1 MNLSCV
7 SGITEPGVFP
17 DPECGRKHAA
27 VIQTM
32 DKALYEDDHG
42 TGQRT
47 DGLTELLTFA
57 EAETRNADSKSTGR
71 FQSADR
77 CCTEE

>member
-17 DPECGRKHAA
+17 DPECGGEHAA
-27 VIQTM
+27 VIKTM
-32 DKALYEDDHG
+32 DKAHYKDDHG

-47 DGLTELLTFA
+47 DGLPDGA
-57 EAETRNADSKSTGR
+57 ADNRRGRNAE
-71 FQSADR
+71 
-77 CCTEE
+77 C